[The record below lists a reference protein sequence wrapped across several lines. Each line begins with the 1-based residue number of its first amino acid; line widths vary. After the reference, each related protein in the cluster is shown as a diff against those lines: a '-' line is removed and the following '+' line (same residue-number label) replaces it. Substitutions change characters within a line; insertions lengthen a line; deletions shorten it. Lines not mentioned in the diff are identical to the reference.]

1 MRRVGNL
8 DARNAGNT
16 CHVSRVTCHAANTY
30 HLSRI
35 TYHAV
40 AALAALLLTG
50 CSNLSYYV
58 QSVSGQLDIWRR
70 ERPIEEILKDP
81 AMPEALRRKLATVLE
96 IRAYAS
102 RELGL
107 PDNRSYRQY
116 ADLGRPFVVWNVF
129 ATAEFSVQ
137 PVHWCFL
144 MVGCVSYRGYFAKA
158 DADAFAIETAR
169 LGHDVYV
176 GPVPAYSTLGYF
188 TDPVLNTFIHYPDYE
203 LARLLFH
210 ELSHQLVY
218 VRDDTLFNESFAVAV
233 EQEGM
238 RRWLAR
244 SGDGQQQVAFERL
257 QRIRAAFLQLVHK
270 HREELAALYRSGAAP
285 DAMRVRKTEILRA
298 LEEEYQT
305 VKQRDWGGYSGYD
318 PWFARKPNNAQLA
331 SIAIYSQMVP
341 AFQALLRQEDG
352 ELPRFYRAVKALA
365 ALPKDD
371 RDAKLQ
377 ALAPDIIF
385 RPTKENGK

>member
-1 MRRVGNL
+1 MVGK
-8 DARNAGNT
+8 AGNT
-16 CHVSRVTCHAANTY
+16 VHRSPFTV
-30 HLSRI
+30 
-35 TYHAV
+35 HAV
-40 AALAALLLTG
+40 AALSALLLAG
-50 CSNLSYYV
+50 CSNLSYYM
-58 QSVSGQLDIWRR
+58 QSVTGQLDIWRR
-70 ERPIEEILKDP
+70 ERPIEEILEDP
-81 AMPEALRRKLATVLE
+81 AAPEALRRKLATVLE

-107 PDNRSYRQY
+107 PENRSYRRY
-116 ADLGRPFVVWNVF
+116 ADLGRPYVVWNVF
-129 ATAEFSVQ
+129 ATGEFSVQ
-137 PVHWCFL
+137 PVQWCFL
-144 MVGCVSYRGYFAKA
+144 MVGCVSYRGYFSKE
-158 DADAFAIETAR
+158 DADAFAAETGR

-210 ELSHQLVY
+210 ELSHQVVY

-244 SGDGQQQVAFERL
+244 SGDVEQRTGFERL
-257 QRIRAAFLQLVHK
+257 QRVRAAFVRLVHK
-270 HREELAALYRSGAAP
+270 HRDELAAVYRSDLAP
-285 DAMRVRKTEILRA
+285 EAMRARKKEILRA
-298 LEEEYQT
+298 LEAEYRA
-305 VKQRDWGGYSGYD
+305 VKQQEWGGFAGYD
-318 PWFARKPNNAQLA
+318 PWFARMPNNAQLA
-331 SIAIYSQMVP
+331 SVAIYTQLVP

-352 ELPRFYRAVKALA
+352 DLPRFYRAARALA
-365 ALPKDD
+365 VLPKAE

-385 RPTKENGK
+385 PMKENGK

>member
-1 MRRVGNL
+1 
-8 DARNAGNT
+8 
-16 CHVSRVTCHAANTY
+16 VT
-30 HLSRI
+30 
-35 TYHAV
+35 
-40 AALAALLLTG
+40 ALLLAG
-50 CSNLSYYV
+50 CSNLSYYM

-70 ERPIEEILKDP
+70 ERPIEEMLQDP
-81 AMPEALRRKLATVLE
+81 AIPEALRRKLATVLD

-129 ATAEFSVQ
+129 ATPEFSVQ
-137 PVHWCFL
+137 PVHWCFF

-158 DADAFAIETAR
+158 DADAFAAETAR

-176 GPVPAYSTLGYF
+176 GPVPADSTLGYF
-188 TDPVLNTFIHYPDYE
+188 TAPVLNTFIHYPDYE

-244 SGDGQQQVAFERL
+244 SGDAQQQAAFERF
-257 QRIRAAFLQLVHK
+257 QRIRAAFVQLVHK

-285 DAMRVRKTEILRA
+285 DAMRARKAEILRA

-305 VKQRDWGGYSGYD
+305 VKQRDWGGYAGYD

-352 ELPRFYRAVKALA
+352 DLPRFYRAAKALA
-365 ALPKDD
+365 TLPKDD

>member
-1 MRRVGNL
+1 MISDQRL
-8 DARNAGNT
+8 DVREAGRN
-16 CHVSRVTCHAANTY
+16 H
-30 HLSRI
+30 HLSPI

-40 AALAALLLTG
+40 AARRYARLAVVCAALLLAG
-50 CSNLSYYV
+50 CSNISYYM

-70 ERPIEEILKDP
+70 ERPIEEILKD
-81 AMPEALRRKLATVLE
+81 AATPEALRRKLATVLE
-96 IRAYAS
+96 IRVFAS

-129 ATAEFSVQ
+129 AAPEFSVQ

-158 DADAFAIETAR
+158 DADAFAVETAR
-169 LGHDVYV
+169 LGHDVYI

-233 EQEGM
+233 EQEGV

-244 SGDGQQQVAFERL
+244 SGDAQQQAAFERF
-257 QRIRAAFLQLVHK
+257 QRIRAAFMQLVHR

-285 DAMRVRKTEILRA
+285 DAMRARKSEILRA
-298 LEEEYQT
+298 LDQEYQT
-305 VKQRDWGGYSGYD
+305 VKQRDWGGYAGYD

-341 AFQALLRQEDG
+341 AFQALLRQEEGD
-352 ELPRFYRAVKALA
+352 LPRFYRAVKALA

-385 RPTKENGK
+385 RTTKENGK